1 MDKNFF
7 SRVVTTHTIIEN
19 LLRPN
24 QLKEIIEESDFSENE
39 DSAVYVNGVM
49 VGVCAAASQNY
60 QTRHYY
66 RHGYISTHFSLR
78 ANRGFFSF
86 KFDIFI

>member
-1 MDKNFF
+1 MHNNIF

-24 QLKEIIEESDFSENE
+24 HLNELIEESDFSENE
-39 DSAVYVNGVM
+39 DSTLCLNGVM
-49 VGVCAAASQNY
+49 MGVCAAASQNY

-66 RHGYISTHFSLR
+66 RHG
-78 ANRGFFSF
+78 
-86 KFDIFI
+86 